1 MNRETRRALASG
13 KYVLE
18 DGHVVPKWAVR
29 TPPQALPKEMPSGSV
44 AMPLAAA
51 PQVATDAAP
60 QVQLPASPWIEHR
73 HGDLKVIAA
82 QKFVE
87 LARRKLDDAVRLDRA
102 NGASWSS
109 IAAALSVSKQ
119 TAHERFRHVEA
130 ASELDVVLTQ

>member
-1 MNRETRRALASG
+1 MNRETRRALGSG
-13 KYVLE
+13 KYVIE
-18 DGHVVPKWAVR
+18 DGHLVPKWAAR
-29 TPPQALPKEMPSGSV
+29 TPPQTVPKEAPSGAVALPF
-44 AMPLAAA
+44 AAA
-51 PQVATDAAP
+51 PEVAKDAAP
-60 QVQLPASPWIEHR
+60 QVQRPALPSIEHR
-73 HGDLKVIAA
+73 HGDLKVVAA